1 MTPSEISNKVDF
13 QTLSAG
19 SVVEVETLGRH
30 YRIECLGLDLI
41 RISGHPDFCPS
52 PASALLQ
59 GSLDDQG
66 TVAVGAIEPGMRLA
80 YFVDGL
86 GPVTTSRVVS
96 VEVKS

>member
-1 MTPSEISNKVDF
+1 MTTSESSNGVNFK
-13 QTLSAG
+13 TLRAG
-19 SVVEVETLGRH
+19 SVVEVETVSRH

-52 PASALLQ
+52 PASALLR
-59 GSLDDQG
+59 GAMDDQG
-66 TVAVGAIEPGMRLA
+66 SVAVGAIEPGMRLA

-96 VEVKS
+96 VQVKD